1 MLKFNSHNAY
11 FHHQYFPTISI
22 ERSAISVC
30 VRIFSLGIDVGGA
43 TAATPATTHV
53 ERGLEHGDKSG
64 DSRHF
69 LSTSAVTLDRL
80 FEWV

>member
-1 MLKFNSHNAY
+1 MEK
-11 FHHQYFPTISI
+11 
-22 ERSAISVC
+22 EV
-30 VRIFSLGIDVGGA
+30 
-43 TAATPATTHV
+43 ATPATPTTTQA

-69 LSTSAVTLDRL
+69 LSALAVTLDRL

>member
-1 MLKFNSHNAY
+1 M
-11 FHHQYFPTISI
+11 
-22 ERSAISVC
+22 
-30 VRIFSLGIDVGGA
+30 DVGVA

-53 ERGLEHGDKSG
+53 ERDLEHGDKSG

-69 LSTSAVTLDRL
+69 LSALAVTLDRL

>member
-1 MLKFNSHNAY
+1 M
-11 FHHQYFPTISI
+11 ISI
-22 ERSAISVC
+22 ERSAISVY
-30 VRIFSLGIDVGGA
+30 VLIFSLAMDVGVA

-53 ERGLEHGDKSG
+53 ERDLGRGDKSG

-69 LSTSAVTLDRL
+69 LSVLVVTLDRL

>member
-1 MLKFNSHNAY
+1 MYA
-11 FHHQYFPTISI
+11 
-22 ERSAISVC
+22 V
-30 VRIFSLGIDVGGA
+30 VA
-43 TAATPATTHV
+43 TAATSATTHV

-69 LSTSAVTLDRL
+69 LSALAVMLDRH